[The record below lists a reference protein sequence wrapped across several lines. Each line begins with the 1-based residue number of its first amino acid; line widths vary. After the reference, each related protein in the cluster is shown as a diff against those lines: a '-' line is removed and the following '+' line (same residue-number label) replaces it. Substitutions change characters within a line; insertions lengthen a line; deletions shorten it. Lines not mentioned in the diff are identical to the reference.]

1 MYKRRASGVGVV
13 DLVGIVNVVGL
24 RASSRS
30 LGAAKAVAL
39 PRVGSKLVLS
49 SLNCF

>member
-13 DLVGIVNVVGL
+13 DLAGIVNVVGL

-30 LGAAKAVAL
+30 PGAAKAVAL

-49 SLNCF
+49 SLNYF